1 MSLQGLVLSP
11 HVFVDATN
19 EMSIA
24 QDELFGPV
32 ISIIEVRGEDQMLEV
47 ANATPYGLS
56 SALIM
61 RDVER
66 GLRFALRP
74 LEVGISPTNVND
86 SPVNDI
92 ATSPF
97 GGEKNSGVGRYNGQV
112 GDRGVHDAASGH
124 GAARAVAR
132 YPF

>member
-1 MSLQGLVLSP
+1 
-11 HVFVDATN
+11 
-19 EMSIA
+19 MSIA

-32 ISIIEVRGEDQMLEV
+32 ISIIEVRGEDQALDV

-56 SALIM
+56 SAVIT

-66 GLRFALRP
+66 GLRFALR
-74 LEVGISPTNVND
+74 LEAGMSHIND

-97 GGEKNSGVGRYNGQV
+97 GGEKNSGLGRYNGQWAIEEFTTPHLV
-112 GDRGVHDAASGH
+112 TVQH
-124 GAARAVAR
+124 VPAR